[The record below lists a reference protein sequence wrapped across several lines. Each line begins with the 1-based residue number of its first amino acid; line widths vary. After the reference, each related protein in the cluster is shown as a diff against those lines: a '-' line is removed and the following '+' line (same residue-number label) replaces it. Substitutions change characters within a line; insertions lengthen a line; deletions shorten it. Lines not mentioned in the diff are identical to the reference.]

1 MTKNRWA
8 AILAAVMTV
17 VVMTLRIVLMP
28 QLQDP
33 ATGLFHLGY
42 PIIALMLVTVA
53 VVFFL
58 GRLPKG
64 ETRHIEGVM
73 LMPSAIFGM
82 LSGSLL
88 LLTSVF
94 DAFIW
99 LFNGKTPP
107 PNSAVISPLDAGA
120 LVLTLFFG
128 VLGGVFLLKMGL
140 AWVADGRSSRGTLRV
155 WALMPVIWIWMR
167 LARYELSYASAVNVT
182 QSFYDFVM
190 LIFTLLFSFSLARY
204 VSGVG
209 GKMPRC
215 LPVFALCTG
224 FFCISGTITRL
235 AMYMMGETGAYS
247 SSQLATSVDFV
258 IGVFAMLVGF
268 ALLFGSAAVPEEES
282 VPQEETAEDF
292 EGHKECEEPPEGP
305 PADEEI

>member
-17 VVMTLRIVLMP
+17 AVLTLRIVLMP

-53 VVFFL
+53 AIFLL

-64 ETRHIEGVM
+64 ETRQIGGVL
-73 LMPSAIFGM
+73 LMPTAIFGM

-107 PNSAVISPLDAGA
+107 PNATVISPLDAVTLA
-120 LVLTLFFG
+120 LTLLFG

-140 AWVADGRSSRGTLRV
+140 AWVADGRSSRGILRT
-155 WALMPVIWIWMR
+155 WALMPVIWVWMR

-190 LIFTLLFSFSLARY
+190 LIFILLFSFSLARY

-215 LPVFALCTG
+215 LPAFALCTG

-247 SSQLATSVDFV
+247 SSQLATAVDFV
-258 IGVFAMLVGF
+258 IGIFGMLVGF

-282 VPQEETAEDF
+282 APPEDTAEALENHEDSDT
-292 EGHKECEEPPEGP
+292 
-305 PADEEI
+305 PADEEIEA